1 MSEISAKST
10 SGIDGGMIGPMIDD
24 TQVSA
29 AAYAGG
35 YLPSRVISDCISLP
49 EAAASASAE
58 PDMLAK
64 MTLCTTLT
72 CARPPRKRPT
82 IALQKCSSLSMM
94 LPVFMNSAARMNSGI
109 ASSSWLAIMP
119 FSSCSAAVP
128 MSRPDRNS
136 QRIEPPIIA

>member
-1 MSEISAKST
+1 
-10 SGIDGGMIGPMIDD
+10 MIGPMTDD

-29 AAYAGG
+29 AANAGG
-35 YLPSRVISDCISLP
+35 YFPSLVIIDCMILP

-58 PDMLAK
+58 PDMLEK
-64 MTLCTTLT
+64 MMLCTTLT
-72 CARPPRKRPT
+72 WARPPRKRPT

-119 FSSCSAAVP
+119 FSNCSAAVP

-136 QRIEPPIIA
+136 QRMEPPIIA